1 MNDVQSYCIRMSY
14 GNRVGFFSVYNL
26 LEVVWIWII
35 VFFFV
40 CIFHENRSVS
50 EEIFTL
56 TNAIIGILNIEV
68 NRIKFL

>member
-1 MNDVQSYCIRMSY
+1 MDLDYR
-14 GNRVGFFSVYNL
+14 
-26 LEVVWIWII
+26 
-35 VFFFV
+35 FFFV